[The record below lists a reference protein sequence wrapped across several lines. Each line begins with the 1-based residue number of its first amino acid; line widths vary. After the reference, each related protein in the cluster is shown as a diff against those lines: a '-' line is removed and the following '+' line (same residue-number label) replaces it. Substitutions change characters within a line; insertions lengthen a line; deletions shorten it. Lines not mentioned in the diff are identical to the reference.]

1 MLECREHT
9 FITTFTSHTAMVILT
24 GFLIGITIGI
34 QDDGSLKETRAI
46 VLNICTVLLDLP
58 VTSVSYIM

>member
-1 MLECREHT
+1 M
-9 FITTFTSHTAMVILT
+9 AILT

-34 QDDGSLKETRAI
+34 QDDGSLKETYAI
-46 VLNICTVLLDLP
+46 VLDICTVLLDLP